1 MKFLF
6 YFVFVEHFSKCKSRQ
21 QKQGDTDGKSRQSTI
36 TGFLTGTKRKESA
49 GPSEQETQRKRRR
62 IRNTQKVIIQSTRT
76 LTIRTVKSKYDFVT
90 PEVNRC

>member
-21 QKQGDTDGKSRQSTI
+21 QKQDDTDEKSRQSTI

-49 GPSEQETQRKRRR
+49 GPSEQETQRKKAK
-62 IRNTQKVIIQSTRT
+62 NQKHSEGYNPIDSD
-76 LTIRTVKSKYDFVT
+76 LDDSDCEK
-90 PEVNRC
+90 

>member
-21 QKQGDTDGKSRQSTI
+21 QKQGDTEGKSHLSTI

-49 GPSEQETQRKRRR
+49 GPSEQETQRKKAK
-62 IRNTQKVIIQSTRT
+62 NQKHSEGYNPIDP
-76 LTIRTVKSKYDFVT
+76 DFDDSDC
-90 PEVNRC
+90 EK